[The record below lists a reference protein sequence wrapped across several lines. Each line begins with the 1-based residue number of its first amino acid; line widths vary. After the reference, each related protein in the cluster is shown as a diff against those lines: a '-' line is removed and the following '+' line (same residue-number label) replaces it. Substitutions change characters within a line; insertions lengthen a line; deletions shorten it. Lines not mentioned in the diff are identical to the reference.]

1 MSNKLTIIIPMYNA
15 SAYLSETINSIKLQV
30 YTDFSVLILDDCST
44 DNSYRL
50 CKELTKDD
58 GRFEIYKN
66 DINQGYLKSTNILL
80 SLVKSDYCAFWDAD
94 DTGSDCR
101 LLKQVSFLESNKN
114 VSLVGTYANLIDM
127 DSNLIRRVRYPS
139 KISIENFNVC
149 GSSVMFRT
157 KILQTTGLYN
167 PLFDRMGSE
176 DFEWLMRASLQYEYY
191 CIPEYLYNYRRLKT
205 SLTLSGS
212 NSPSFLYSHHL
223 VTSLFKFLKGGVVDG
238 YWENESVK
246 LFFRNECERLEA
258 EEKRHP
264 KGKLYQVLECH
275 SLESNIKAF
284 YNELYKYLRRHFFKA
299 DFLSIIKYN
308 VKLWLR
314 VIRNA

>member
-1 MSNKLTIIIPMYNA
+1 MRNKLTVIIPMYNA
-15 SAYLSETINSIKLQV
+15 SSYLSETIESIKLQV

-58 GRFEIYKN
+58 SRFEVYKN
-66 DINQGYLKSTNILL
+66 DVNQGYLRSTNILL
-80 SLVKSDYCAFWDAD
+80 SLVKSEFCAFWDAD
-94 DTGSDCR
+94 DTGSDRR

-114 VSLVGTYANLIDM
+114 VSLVSTYANLIDM
-127 DSNLIRRVRYPS
+127 NSNLIRRVRYPS
-139 KISIENFNVC
+139 IISIENFNVC

-191 CIPEYLYNYRRLKT
+191 CMPEYLYNYRRLRT
-205 SLTLSGS
+205 SLTLSGG

-223 VTSLFKFLKGGVVDG
+223 VTSLFKFLKGRFVDG
-238 YWENESVK
+238 YWEDESVK
-246 LFFRNECERLEA
+246 LFFRSECERLE
-258 EEKRHP
+258 EEERRHP

-275 SLESNIKAF
+275 SLESNIKDF
-284 YNELYKYLRRHFFKA
+284 YNELYKYLREHFFKA
-299 DFLSIIKYN
+299 EFLSILKFN

-314 VIRNA
+314 VIKNA